1 MAGSYKTKKWMPF
14 CLLTT
19 LLIVMLL
26 YPTAAGAYVARS
38 AVSAVP
44 GYGAA
49 RSQPQCRGGPVFSV
63 HPYSP
68 PTKPADPVKPAP
80 AEPVS
85 PPLKQQPYSFGSS
98 SYGIAGSGGG
108 STYSRVPSGRPA
120 GSVSPPAQPKFPV
133 IVPEKPV
140 APPLPVT
147 PDPPP
152 AGEEAAALNP
162 QERHLFDLVNG
173 ERAGRDLPPLQLDAQ
188 LTYLARLKS
197 QDMSVLNYFAH
208 ESPSYGS
215 SGDMLRNAGISF
227 TLAAE
232 NIGVGGSIRGIFD
245 AFMNSSG
252 HRNKIVDSR
261 YTRTGVGVVYKPGRG
276 YLVTQLFLLPR

>member
-1 MAGSYKTKKWMPF
+1 MTGSYKNKKWIPL
-14 CLLTT
+14 CLWTT

-26 YPTAAGAYVARS
+26 YPTAAGAYAARS
-38 AVSAVP
+38 AAPAVP
-44 GYGAA
+44 GYGTA
-49 RSQPQCRGGPVFSV
+49 RSQPQYRGGPAFSV
-63 HPYSP
+63 PPDSF

-85 PPLKQQPYSFGSS
+85 PPLKQQPYTFGSS
-98 SYGIAGSGGG
+98 SYGIARSGGG
-108 STYSRVPSGRPA
+108 SAYSRVPSGQPA
-120 GSVSPPAQPKFPV
+120 GPVSPPAQPKFPV

-140 APPLPVT
+140 DPPPPAT

-152 AGEEAAALNP
+152 AGEEAALNP
-162 QERHLFDLVNG
+162 QERQLFDLVNS
-173 ERAGRDLPPLQLDAQ
+173 ERAGRGLSPLQLDAQ

-215 SGDMLRNAGISF
+215 SGVMLRNAGISF

-261 YTRTGVGVVYKPGRG
+261 YTRTGVGVIYKPGRG